1 MLNECN
7 RGMAMNNRI
16 KILVGAIAIGLP
28 ALIFFQNC
36 APKAQMVE
44 AIDVSSSSKAAPIDS
59 NDLPL
64 NQEFEVDENNN
75 QKYSTHSSP
84 SEDGEVR
91 YGVEDREQ
99 ERQRDIEEA
108 LADCQALALNES
120 QNQSGEVSQDPIN
133 IKNIRGSKVLSPA
146 DFGGAKEINKISNAY
161 GKIVLC
167 DLKVNLIEQSG
178 GKLILIGSEVQKI
191 SSHHGTVDLVEG
203 SAVIDAS
210 NVKIYRA
217 SLEGEP

>member
-1 MLNECN
+1 
-7 RGMAMNNRI
+7 MAMNNRI
-16 KILVGAIAIGLP
+16 KILVGVIAIGLP

-64 NQEFEVDENNN
+64 NQEFEVDEKNI
-75 QKYSTHSSP
+75 KKSSNVLNP
-84 SEDGEVR
+84 SDDGEVR
-91 YGVEDREQ
+91 YGVEDREE
-99 ERQRDIEEA
+99 ERKRDIEDA
-108 LADCQALALNES
+108 LAECQALALNES
-120 QNQSGEVSQDPIN
+120 QNPSTDEVSQNPIN
-133 IKNIRGSKVLSPA
+133 IRNIRGSKVLSPT

-217 SLEGEP
+217 SLESEP